1 MPGLLHGV
9 PQRLVLTNQLGCPF
23 PPGRVRQPAG
33 HGRFVLGRPAQLG
46 SQCLD
51 PGLERLQLLLMT
63 LQPGG
68 MVVAL
73 HARFVQ
79 AGDLVGTGQNR
90 GVEADGSQCLVEF
103 GQCRLQARHLGLHQ
117 RTLPAGLLEDLPG
130 IVRQQGRHAR
140 RLQRFL
146 SLTDCFRVTQQGLH
160 ASDPFQ
166 SMDVLLD
173 LGMLIAGFLQLVLDV
188 HQCIMASLP
197 VPRAQLGLAQGAPG
211 VLIGVLLLVEDAVAG
226 LAGSPE

>member
-1 MPGLLHGV
+1 MSLPLAEVLRLSIPLVPGLLHGV

-46 SQCLD
+46 GQCLD

-90 GVEADGSQCLVEF
+90 GIEGESSQCLVEF
-103 GQCRLQARHLGLHQ
+103 VQFRLQVRHVGLHF
-117 RTLPAGLLEDLPG
+117 RPLLAGLLEDLSG
-130 IVRQQGRHAR
+130 IVRQQGWHA
-140 RLQRFL
+140 
-146 SLTDCFRVTQQGLH
+146 
-160 ASDPFQ
+160 
-166 SMDVLLD
+166 
-173 LGMLIAGFLQLVLDV
+173 
-188 HQCIMASLP
+188 
-197 VPRAQLGLAQGAPG
+197 
-211 VLIGVLLLVEDAVAG
+211 
-226 LAGSPE
+226 